1 MLPPSSPSRSEHTIQ
16 TYTIAPKIL
25 FVLTSYGE
33 ILDSDRKP
41 IRPTG
46 WYLPEF
52 AHPYE
57 VLSPK
62 SEIVIASPKGG
73 VSPLDPHS
81 LQPWIQDDSSSA
93 SFYNTKKALWE
104 NTAKVSEFLGRAD
117 EFDAIFFPGGHAPM
131 FDLATD
137 EDSIALIGEFW
148 AKGKVTAAV
157 CHGPAAFVN
166 VALPGGGNIMEGRDV
181 SGFSSAEEDA
191 MDMSKYM
198 PFVLEDKM
206 KADGGVY
213 HKAADLWAPTVC
225 VSGKLIT
232 GQNPASAKGVG
243 EAIAKTL
250 GI

>member
-1 MLPPSSPSRSEHTIQ
+1 M
-16 TYTIAPKIL
+16 
-25 FVLTSYGE
+25 
-33 ILDSDRKP
+33 
-41 IRPTG
+41 
-46 WYLPEF
+46 
-52 AHPYE
+52 
-57 VLSPK
+57 
-62 SEIVIASPKGG
+62 IASPKGG

-250 GI
+250 GALLSMTISKLNIGAN